1 MVSERTDIA
10 TEGFPSGL
18 PVIPTGLALARTRA
32 ELEVE
37 RARLTGRVAVVMT
50 MGALH
55 EGHATLFRRARE
67 AYDAVIATIFLNP
80 LQFGPGEDLAKYPRT
95 LDADLQLCTRE
106 GVDLVFAPG
115 PDVVY
120 PEGDPGVRVSAGRL
134 GSLLEGASRPGHFD
148 GVLTV
153 VAKMLHLT
161 GPDAAFFGQKDAQQ
175 LLIIR
180 RMVRDLD
187 FAVDV
192 VAVPTVREPDG
203 LAMSSRNAYL
213 TALDREVA
221 LTLPRALRAGMHHAE
236 EGASAIRRAARDVLV
251 REPLCRADYL
261 VLADPDTLDDVP
273 EWFRGRA
280 LLAVAARV
288 GTTRLIDNVL
298 VMVGQENLLGAP

>member
-1 MVSERTDIA
+1 MSERAEVARAHTGAI
-10 TEGFPSGL
+10 
-18 PVIPTGLALARTRA
+18 PVPPGLAFARTRG
-32 ELEVE
+32 ELASE
-37 RARLTGRVAVVMT
+37 RARLSGRVAVVMT

-67 AYDAVIATIFLNP
+67 TFDSVVATIFLNP
-80 LQFGPGEDLAKYPRT
+80 LQFGPHEDLAKYPRT

-106 GVDLVFAPG
+106 GVDVVFAPS

-120 PEGDPGVRVSAGRL
+120 PDGDPGVMVSAGRL
-134 GSLLEGASRPGHFD
+134 GGLLEGASRPGHFD

-153 VAKMLHLT
+153 VAKLLHLT
-161 GPDAAFFGQKDAQQ
+161 RPDAAFFGQKDAQQ
-175 LLIIR
+175 LLLIR

-187 FAVDV
+187 LGVEIV
-192 VAVPTVREPDG
+192 PVPTVREADG
-203 LAMSSRNAYL
+203 LAMSSRNSYL

-221 LTLPRALRAGMHHAE
+221 LTLPRALHAGVVHAA

-251 REPLCRADYL
+251 GEPLCRVDYL
-261 VLADPDTLDDVP
+261 VLAHPDTLDDVP
-273 EWFRGRA
+273 EWYRGEA

-298 VMVGQENLLGAP
+298 VMVGQENEATAVAAP